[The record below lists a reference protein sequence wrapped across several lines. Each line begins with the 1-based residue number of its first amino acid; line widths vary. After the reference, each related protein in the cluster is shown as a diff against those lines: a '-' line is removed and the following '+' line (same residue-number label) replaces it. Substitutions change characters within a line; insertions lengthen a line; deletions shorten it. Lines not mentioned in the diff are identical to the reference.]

1 MRISS
6 CSYYYKWCLVILT
19 TLLFFPF
26 LGGCGHG
33 LSAAKRDWSHQAIKG
48 TLDLRGV
55 DWSVAGRVRLEG
67 EWGIYWNELLS
78 PEALSQGGA
87 DERKQWTKL
96 PDAWNKL
103 EVNGKKAGAY
113 GHATYRLKVLLDE
126 SPGHDM
132 ALHVPFIRTAY
143 SLWVNGRLVAQA
155 GQVGTEPETS
165 VPKYQPQLVTL
176 GDSGAE
182 LDIVLQVSNYHHRL
196 GGPWQSL
203 EFGEASRVIAHK
215 DRTDGLGMMLVG
227 SMIALGLHHLGKYAL
242 RRKDRTPLYFGWFC
256 LFVGVHALFVGDG
269 LIYLYWPELPWR
281 TALFIEYLC
290 FYLGLPAAVLFV
302 RSLYPGEVSRR
313 FVQTVAWGG
322 LLFVLLMLALPMPRM
337 TELTVIYQLFTIF
350 SALYLLYG
358 IACAALRR
366 RGGALLAIFG
376 TSVYAATVI
385 IEVLYYNQMVRLGGT
400 VSYGLLIVVFTSSF
414 ILSDRSSKAL
424 SVIEK
429 LSKQMREL
437 NMGLESK
444 IRERTAELEKTNRSL
459 ERMNDELARLET
471 SRRHLLTNISH
482 DLGTPMTLIQGY
494 VEALLDGVVTE
505 PEQQNKY
512 LRIIHN
518 RITGLN
524 RLISDLFQLSK
535 LEARQMDFEIQPMRT
550 KDFMRFF
557 KERYEL
563 EVLNEGLRFQT
574 LTTELRPQG
583 SPEGWVRL
591 DVDRI
596 NQVLTNIIYN
606 AVRHT
611 PRGGLIQLHMIVDE
625 HSLVVQVQDNGPGID
640 PEDLPYIFDRF
651 YKKDKSRNTAG
662 GGSGLGLAIAKEI
675 VDFHGGRIWA
685 QSRKGQG
692 ACIAFMLPLAAPPAP
707 RADAPNA
714 SNAPDAPD
722 APDYG

>member
-1 MRISS
+1 MPISS

-26 LGGCGHG
+26 IGGCGHG
-33 LSAAKRDWSHQAIKG
+33 LSAGKRDSSDQAVKG

-55 DWSVAGRVRLEG
+55 DWNDTGQVRLEG
-67 EWGIYWNELLS
+67 EWAVYWNELLS

-87 DERKQWTKL
+87 DERERWTRL
-96 PDAWNKL
+96 PNSWNNMQID
-103 EVNGKKAGAY
+103 EKKAGAY
-113 GHATYRLKVLLDE
+113 GHATYRLRVLLDE
-126 SPGHDM
+126 SSGQDM
-132 ALHVPFIRTAY
+132 ALRVPYIRTAY
-143 SLWVNGRLVAQA
+143 SLWVNGRLEAQA
-155 GQVGTEPETS
+155 GQVGTSPETS
-165 VPKYQPQLVTL
+165 VPKYHPQLVTI
-176 GDSGAE
+176 GDSGSE

-196 GGPWQSL
+196 GGPWKSL

-215 DRTDGLGMMLVG
+215 NRTDGLGMVLVG
-227 SMIALGLHHLGKYAL
+227 SLIALGLHHLGKYAL

-256 LFVGVHALFVGDG
+256 LLVGGHALFIGDG

-281 TALFIEYLC
+281 ASMFIEYLC
-290 FYLGLPAAVLFV
+290 FYLGLPAAVLFFH
-302 RSLYPGEVSRR
+302 SLYPGEVTRR
-313 FVQTVAWGG
+313 FVRTVAWVG
-322 LLFVLLMLALPMPRM
+322 LLFVLLMLVLPMPRM
-337 TELTVIYQLFTIF
+337 TVLTIAYQLFTIF
-350 SALYLLYG
+350 SCLYVLYG
-358 IACAALRR
+358 IGRAALHRR
-366 RGGALLAIFG
+366 DGAFLAVIG
-376 TSVYAATVI
+376 TSGYVATVI
-385 IEVLYYNQMVRLGGT
+385 IEVLYYNHIVRLEGT
-400 VSYGLLIVVFTSSF
+400 SFYGLLIFVFTSSY
-414 ILSDRSSKAL
+414 ILSDKSSKAL

-429 LSKQMREL
+429 LSKQMREM
-437 NMGLESK
+437 NMGLEGK

-505 PEQQNKY
+505 PEQRNKY

-550 KDFMRFF
+550 RDFMRFF

-563 EVLNEGLRFQT
+563 EVLNEGLRFQA

-692 ACIAFMLPLAAPPAP
+692 ACIAFMLPLVPPP
-707 RADAPNA
+707 SPKADAP
-714 SNAPDAPD
+714 DATD